1 MVSTSASLPRCV
13 TNPLGAE
20 KPPKWRRWG
29 TQSVVSS
36 QQDTTLAR
44 HNGWMRVSVRVK
56 PGASRPKV
64 GGQYG
69 DGSDG
74 QGPVLI
80 VSVAPRAVDGA
91 ATEAALL
98 AVAKAF
104 DLRRADVGLVS
115 GMTSRTKV
123 LELVGGDQ
131 DLSTRLAQLLSS

>member
-1 MVSTSASLPRCV
+1 M
-13 TNPLGAE
+13 
-20 KPPKWRRWG
+20 
-29 TQSVVSS
+29 
-36 QQDTTLAR
+36 
-44 HNGWMRVSVRVK
+44 RVK

-74 QGPVLI
+74 HAPILI
-80 VSVAPRAVDGA
+80 VSVAARAVDGA
-91 ATEAALL
+91 ATEAVLK

-104 DLRRADVGLVS
+104 DLRRADVDLVS

-131 DLSTRLAQLLSS
+131 DLSTRLAQLLGS